1 MFVFGIGGVNAAK
14 EGVVGPRMTAQ
25 LLHPRR
31 VVKGDEND
39 ENDDDDDDDGNDD
52 WSVQKATMEAETMR
66 RQSTSTTARLR
77 ISDSRKAALGKLQK
91 TSLKA

>member
-1 MFVFGIGGVNAAK
+1 MFGIGGVNAAK

-39 ENDDDDDDDGNDD
+39 ENDNDDDDGNDA

-77 ISDSRKAALGKLQK
+77 ISDSKKAALRKLQK